1 MKQIRFTLLLLLP
14 FLYSCKQSVNE
25 AVYKG
30 TWIDKNLLAGKNS
43 NSSFATDT
51 LARFPLILFEKEQ
64 EDSVLFYYNQ
74 DKQGVYK
81 SQYAYD
87 SYFFHFDK
95 HNEYFLA
102 YDYSN
107 DEMIFSNL
115 KDDEFYRFVK
125 VDTLLRRNDVLHPE
139 FDLEEFLSTLQ

>member
-1 MKQIRFTLLLLLP
+1 MKQVRLILLLLLP
-14 FLYSCKQSVNE
+14 FLYSCTQSVND

-74 DKQGVYK
+74 NKREVYWA
-81 SQYAYD
+81 QYAYD

-95 HNEYFLA
+95 DNEYFLA
-102 YDYSN
+102 YDYTS

-125 VDTLLRRNDVLHPE
+125 VDTVLQRKDVLQPN
-139 FDLEEFLSTLQ
+139 FDLEEFLSTMR